1 MKIENLSWWA
11 GLLEPFVGVV
21 LIPCGGFDSLDLFQL
36 ILNFVLIPKTK
47 VNEKAIMFWKLRLK
61 YRRRCVSHD
70 VGNDKKEELGAVIFT
85 VQLKISSGIIMAVFD
100 WFHSRWYPP
109 STQNHPATYFWF
121 METLWFFFF
130 LLIFFSLLCF
140 DFVWIHF
147 VLLLFSP
154 KDLDSSRLPLSFVS
168 AECAKHGDINTIF
181 PRLRSQAK
189 VLWLVLLNYAAKTW
203 PSMFKS
209 YCGKQ
214 WPTDQLWFLYYPDKL
229 ALLEWICLS
238 PLQTVAAIH

>member
-1 MKIENLSWWA
+1 MLRKKVKIENLSWWA
-11 GLLEPFVGVV
+11 GLLEPFVRVI

-70 VGNDKKEELGAVIFT
+70 VGNDKEEELGAVIFT
-85 VQLKISSGIIMAVFD
+85 VQLNIRSGIIMAVFD

-109 STQNHPATYFWF
+109 STQNHPETYFWL
-121 METLWFFFF
+121 METLCFFFVNF
-130 LLIFFSLLCF
+130 LFFVVFWFCLDAFCLL
-140 DFVWIHF
+140 H
-147 VLLLFSP
+147 FSP

-189 VLWLVLLNYAAKTW
+189 VLWLVYMLLN
-203 PSMFKS
+203 
-209 YCGKQ
+209 
-214 WPTDQLWFLYYPDKL
+214 
-229 ALLEWICLS
+229 
-238 PLQTVAAIH
+238 